1 MLWNDGLRP
10 TLLNCSSGPQIIWLF
25 SGMDTENIKAIDLID
40 SQHLAQLIINRTDNI
55 LIIDSRSFL
64 EYNTSHI
71 SYAVNVNCSKIVK
84 RRLQQNKIS
93 VH

>member
-1 MLWNDGLRP
+1 MLSLVDNWP
-10 TLLNCSSGPQIIWLF
+10 TMEA
-25 SGMDTENIKAIDLID
+25 MDSDVDSLEIDLVELH
-40 SQHLAQLIINRTDNI
+40 QLAEVIVNRVDNV

-84 RRLQQNKIS
+84 RRLQQNKVCAYHLHLS
-93 VH
+93 TH